1 MVTGKTA
8 PPQSG
13 DVFRSQAELV
23 EAMNDRRYDSDP
35 AYRQDV
41 IEKLERSGLEF

>member
-1 MVTGKTA
+1 MVTGKSA
-8 PPQSG
+8 PQTK

-23 EAMNDRRYDSDP
+23 AAMNDRRYDRDP

-41 IEKLERSGLEF
+41 IEKLERSDVDF